1 MIVHSCV
8 ITTVLLTLVPTYVLA
23 QDCPDRQSGSHGF
36 VVERGEQQKSEIFH
50 DEEGRVRTVMR
61 YAGETL
67 LEVVLYE
74 GLFELDRLDRGRRTK
89 FEPQSDLKTL
99 FPLRAHRDV
108 SVTFTTESDG
118 QRGQLHVALAVKGEE
133 QFSVGA
139 CKYSVLKIERQESR
153 NTATPRFVSV
163 DYYSPELK
171 LILAKE
177 WGSNDLVKFD
187 RIYPLKQ
194 PQAEAQTKSKRP
206 EGDAQTTSCRSEQ
219 PVNSIPELWPALAPC
234 WRAPAGTES
243 MEITLVFSLRRN
255 GTLIGKPR
263 ISYSKLDGDESLQRA
278 FVASILKALDRA
290 LPIPLTDSFANAL
303 AGKPLAVR
311 FTSK

>member
-1 MIVHSCV
+1 
-8 ITTVLLTLVPTYVLA
+8 
-23 QDCPDRQSGSHGF
+23 
-36 VVERGEQQKSEIFH
+36 
-50 DEEGRVRTVMR
+50 MR

-67 LEVVLYE
+67 LELVLYE

-89 FEPQSDLKTL
+89 FEPQSDLKKL
-99 FPLRAHRDV
+99 FPLRSGQDV
-108 SVTFTTESDG
+108 SAKFTTESDG
-118 QRGQLHVALAVKGEE
+118 QRGQLHVELAVKGEE

-139 CKYSVLKIERQESR
+139 CKYSVLKIERRQSDT
-153 NTATPRFVSV
+153 TAHPRLVSV

-171 LILAKE
+171 LILAKA
-177 WGSNDLVKFD
+177 WGSSDLIRFD
-187 RIYPLKQ
+187 RIYPLRQ
-194 PQAEAQTKSKRP
+194 PQAEAQTKAKRSQD
-206 EGDAQTTSCRSEQ
+206 DAQTTPCRSEQ
-219 PVNSIPELWPALAPC
+219 PVNSIPELWPSLAPC

-278 FVASILKALDRA
+278 FVASILEALDRA